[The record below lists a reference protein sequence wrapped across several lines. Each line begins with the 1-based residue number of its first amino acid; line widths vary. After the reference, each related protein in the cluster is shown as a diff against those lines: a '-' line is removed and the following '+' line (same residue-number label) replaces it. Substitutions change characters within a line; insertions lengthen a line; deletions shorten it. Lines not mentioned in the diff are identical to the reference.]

1 MTRDSSAPAHP
12 GTAVGARNLVKEAAA
27 TGQRI
32 RGVHI
37 TFAAPSVIEV
47 LASANLQFVYIDG
60 EHGCFDWR
68 DVEAACITAE
78 RHNLTPI
85 ARIPDLSS
93 ATITRF
99 LDRGVRGLVLPHVE
113 SVDVAQSAIDAAYF
127 APRGSRSFGA
137 GRPEYGQ
144 RIGNRPTYM
153 QACNAAISLCVMI
166 ESQDGLDVAADV
178 ASLPEV
184 DYLSFGMLDLAQS
197 LGHPGDPGHADVRV
211 AVSSC
216 IERIHGAGKRVR
228 EDFMNFVWIN
238 DVLIAG
244 ARQLLDPV
252 APESRKGAPQD
263 KAQGVSMAASGG
275 SADD

>member
-1 MTRDSSAPAHP
+1 MTRDAPAPAHAGIAMGP
-12 GTAVGARNLVKEAAA
+12 RNLVKEAAA
-27 TGQRI
+27 NGQRI
-32 RGVHI
+32 RGIHL

-47 LASANLQFVYIDG
+47 LASADLQFVYIDG

-68 DVEAACITAE
+68 DIEAACITAE

-113 SVDVAQSAIDAAYF
+113 SVDAARSAIDAAYF
-127 APRGSRSFGA
+127 APAGSRSFGA

-153 QACNAAISLCVMI
+153 LACNAAISLCVMI
-166 ESQDGLDVAADV
+166 ESQRGLDVAHQV
-178 ASLPEV
+178 AALPAV

-197 LGHPGDPGHADVRV
+197 LGHPGDPAHADVKA
-211 AVSSC
+211 AVGEC
-216 IERIHGAGKRVR
+216 IERIHRAGKRVR

-244 ARQLLDPV
+244 ARQLLDAAP
-252 APESRKGAPQD
+252 PESRKGIPQE
-263 KAQGVSMAASGG
+263 KAQGVTMAASGG

>member
-1 MTRDSSAPAHP
+1 MTHSAAARTTGITMSS
-12 GTAVGARNLVKEAAA
+12 RNLVKEAAA
-27 TGQRI
+27 SGQSI
-32 RGVHI
+32 RGIHL

-47 LASANLQFVYIDG
+47 LAAADLQFVYIDG

-68 DVEAACITAE
+68 DIEAMCITAE

-99 LDRGVRGLVLPHVE
+99 LDRGIRGLVLPHVE
-113 SVDVAQSAIDAAYF
+113 SVDDASRAIEAAYF
-127 APRGSRSFGA
+127 APLGSRSFGA

-144 RIGNRPTYM
+144 RIGQRPAYM
-153 QACNAAISLCVMI
+153 QACNATVSVCAMI
-166 ESQDGLDVAADV
+166 ESRRGLDIAHEIAA
-178 ASLPEV
+178 LPGI

-197 LGHPGDPGHADVRV
+197 LGHPGNSSHGDVTSAV
-211 AVSSC
+211 AACV
-216 IERIHGAGKRVR
+216 ERIHRAGKRVR

-244 ARQLLDPV
+244 ARQLLD
-252 APESRKGAPQD
+252 GAPAPR
-263 KAQGVSMAASGG
+263 KAAPIGPSMAVSGSGG
-275 SADD
+275 DD